1 MTDIHEI
8 DMDEMRVQDIKKL
21 QYYDYFVDHTNLENF
36 KLNHSKN
43 SKKYRWNK
51 GVRYWKIIKLELFC
65 GLNKFGE
72 FWTQSLKKL

>member
-43 SKKYRWNK
+43 SKKYR
-51 GVRYWKIIKLELFC
+51 
-65 GLNKFGE
+65 
-72 FWTQSLKKL
+72 

>member
-21 QYYDYFVDHTNLENF
+21 QYYDYFVDQTNLENF

-43 SKKYRWNK
+43 SKKYR
-51 GVRYWKIIKLELFC
+51 
-65 GLNKFGE
+65 
-72 FWTQSLKKL
+72 